1 MARFPQMRA
10 GLFLESDA
18 LPAMTCDEMRK
29 AIYEG
34 ERDSAVIHNAMYAA
48 DINGM
53 SAEDRYVMLAYHA
66 LLALETHFQAHLRL
80 TTLLP
85 TVRDI
90 PHIEVPAIYPRKG
103 ES

>member
-10 GLFLESDA
+10 GLVLPSGE

-34 ERDSAVIHNAMYAA
+34 ERESAIIHNTMYAA

-53 SAEDRYVMLAYHA
+53 SAEDRYTMLAYHA
-66 LLALETHFQAHLRL
+66 LIALETHFQAHLRYAEL
-80 TTLLP
+80 MP
-85 TVRDI
+85 N
-90 PHIEVPAIYPRKG
+90 PAIILKDTL
-103 ES
+103 